1 MFRNTF
7 KKIAVR
13 YGMTRPAPNNIP
25 LSFPRAADNDFFS
38 VDLYRADGDRR
49 LWATGATKD
58 EVSGVSWENG
68 NSRDDVIRFESED
81 FKSAEVV
88 VTYYYRGFEF
98 SFRHGLWLIAFDLL
112 HIAKLWVLL
121 KSAQQGVFNSKELVM
136 YERMELLRWMVNR
149 SIDDRGVA
157 LSALSIATE
166 LNSNRWFF
174 HPGRRR
180 HQNYI
185 GLMLESLESSGDL
198 QRDNHGLFK
207 VSPQALASLDEYE
220 RAAQSHSD
228 SISVARTANRLALL
242 VLIVTAIGVIIE
254 ALKAD

>member
-13 YGMTRPAPNNIP
+13 YGMTRPAPNTIP
-25 LSFPRAADNDFFS
+25 LSFPRAAENDFFS
-38 VDLYRADGDRR
+38 VDLYRSDGNRR
-49 LWATGATKD
+49 LWATSAKKD
-58 EVSGVSWENG
+58 EVSGVSWDSGE
-68 NSRDDVIRFESED
+68 SRDDVIRFDSED

-98 SFRHGLWLIAFDLL
+98 SFRNGLWLIAFDLL
-112 HIAKLWVLL
+112 YIAKLWVLL
-121 KSAQQGVFNSKELVM
+121 KSAQQGLFNNKELVM

-149 SIDDRGVA
+149 SLDDRAVA

-185 GLMLESLESSGDL
+185 NLMLESLESSGDL
-198 QRDNHGLFK
+198 QRDQHNFFR

-228 SISVARTANRLALL
+228 SIKVANTANRVAWL
-242 VLIVTAIGVIIE
+242 VLFVTVVGVVVEILR
-254 ALKAD
+254 AN